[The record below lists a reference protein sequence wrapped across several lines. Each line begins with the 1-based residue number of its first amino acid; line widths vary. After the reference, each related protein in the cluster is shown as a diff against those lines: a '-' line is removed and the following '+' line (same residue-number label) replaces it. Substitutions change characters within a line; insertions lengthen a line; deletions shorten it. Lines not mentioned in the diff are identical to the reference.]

1 MKVVAVAAAG
11 VAGVL
16 VAGSVLLG
24 CPSQLGSKKM
34 SIKVSMLSILE
45 RRKERRG
52 PLCL

>member
-1 MKVVAVAAAG
+1 VKVVAVAAAG

-34 SIKVSMLSILE
+34 SIKSEHAVHS
-45 RRKERRG
+45 
-52 PLCL
+52 